1 MNPDSGYRSRFSH
14 DTEISRP
21 GYYEVLLTDDQIK
34 VQLTATE
41 RTGIHKYTYPA
52 DQKKQL
58 ILDLNH
64 GIYNYDGKVLWAN
77 LRVENDTLVTGYR
90 ITNRMESRKLYLF
103 CHLVLPSRSPVT
115 DVRTREKFKLSGW
128 FPAFEI
134 WQNSK

>member
-1 MNPDSGYRSRFSH
+1 MPFTGELQIHPGTADNPDSGYRSRFSH

-64 GIYNYDGKVLWAN
+64 GIYNTMARCYGQTSGRKRHFGLRATALPTDGVA
-77 LRVENDTLVTGYR
+77 
-90 ITNRMESRKLYLF
+90 
-103 CHLVLPSRSPVT
+103 
-115 DVRTREKFKLSGW
+115 
-128 FPAFEI
+128 
-134 WQNSK
+134 